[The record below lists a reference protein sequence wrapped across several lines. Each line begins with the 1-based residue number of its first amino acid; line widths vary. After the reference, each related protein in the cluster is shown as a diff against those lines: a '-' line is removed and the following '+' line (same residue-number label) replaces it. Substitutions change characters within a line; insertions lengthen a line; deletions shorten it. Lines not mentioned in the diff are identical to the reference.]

1 MITKKNDQASSIKYS
16 TRGVSQRLISLGL
29 RSAFGGQVSNK
40 RLIAVGDI
48 HGQFKMLKFLMK
60 KVKPDK
66 TDKFVF
72 LGDYI
77 DRGLQSKEVIDF
89 LIDFS
94 KVYDCVFLRGNHEDM
109 LLAFLKLDE
118 KAMYGESYQYNG
130 GEYTAFSYAGDNAVL
145 EDLKLTIPE
154 EHIEFLKSLKYYHIE
169 DNFLF
174 VHAGIMPGILIE
186 EQKLEDLVWIREQ
199 FFYYPTGIDKIIV
212 FGHTPL
218 DRVLISDDKIG
229 LDTGAGY
236 FKTLSAIELNTKE
249 VYSVKWSE
257 VK

>member
-1 MITKKNDQASSIKYS
+1 MNSSSKVIETGNLKLKTKKNNQI
-16 TRGVSQRLISLGL
+16 
-29 RSAFGGQVSNK
+29 SNK

-48 HGQFKMLKFLMK
+48 HGQFDMLGLLMK

-94 KVYDCVFLRGNHEDM
+94 KEYDCVFLRGNHEDM
-109 LLAFLKLDE
+109 LLSFLGLDE

-130 GEYTAFSYAGDNAVL
+130 GEYTAISYAGADAVL
-145 EDLKLTIPE
+145 EDLKNVIPDN
-154 EHIEFLKSLKYYHIE
+154 HIEFIKSLKYYHIE

-174 VHAGIMPGILIE
+174 VHAGIMPGIPLE
-186 EQKLEDLVWIREQ
+186 DQKLEDLIWIREQ
-199 FFYYPTGIDKIIV
+199 FIYYPTGMDKVIV

-218 DRVLISDDKIG
+218 SKVFIGDDKIG

-236 FKTLSAIELNTKE
+236 KMALSAMELYTKE
-249 VYSVKWSE
+249 IFTVKWE
-257 VK
+257 EIK